1 MEPLA
6 STFPERSTQEQAV
19 AEIDYD
25 GRVAIVTGAGGGL
38 GRSHA
43 LLLASRGAKVVVNDL
58 GVNRHG
64 ENAGQPMADQVVQEI
79 TDAGGEAVSN
89 QDSVDTWE
97 GGEAIVQSALDAFG
111 RVDIIINNAG
121 ILRDVSFKNL
131 DPDQL
136 DAVLKVHLYG
146 AFNVTHAAWEHLRN
160 NGYGRIV
167 NTTSGSG
174 LYGNFG
180 QSNYAAAKMGLV
192 GFTRTLAQEGQ
203 KYGILTN
210 AIAPIAASRMTE
222 DVLPEA
228 LFEKLEPEWVS
239 PIVAYLCSE
248 RCSESGRIYYAGGGY
263 YARVAIVESQGTVF
277 EEVPSVDD
285 IAERWGEIGTIEDA
299 REFTTLGESTFG
311 VMQKLG
317 IDTSQ
322 G

>member
-1 MEPLA
+1 M
-6 STFPERSTQEQAV
+6 

-64 ENAGQPMADQVVQEI
+64 ENAGQPMAEQVVDEI
-79 TDAGGEAVSN
+79 VAAGGEAVAN

-97 GGEAIVQSALDAFG
+97 GGEAIVRTAIDAFG
-111 RVDIIINNAG
+111 RVDIIVNNAG

-131 DPDQL
+131 TPEQL
-136 DAVLKVHLYG
+136 DAVLKVHVYG
-146 AFNVTHAAWEHLRN
+146 AFHVTHAAWQHLRDS
-160 NGYGRIV
+160 GYGRIV

-180 QSNYAAAKMGLV
+180 QSNYSAAKMALV

-203 KYGILTN
+203 KYGILVN

-228 LFEKLEPEWVS
+228 LFERLQPEWVS
-239 PIVAYLCSE
+239 PIVGYLCSE
-248 RCSESGRIYYAGGGY
+248 RCSESGRVYYAGGGY

-277 EEVPSVDD
+277 DDVPSIDD
-285 IAERWGEIGTIEDA
+285 VAERLGDIGTLEDA
-299 REFTTLGESTFG
+299 REFANLGESTFG

-317 IDTSQ
+317 IDAQ